1 MKKREYIEFQNK
13 LEKAAETDNEEA
25 LRVLL
30 NDNKDLINSIVKD
43 YGSGSV
49 FLLSPYN
56 ILYSHHNYKTSGFYQ
71 DLIEEINPL
80 ALLGEDQ

>member
-80 ALLGEDQ
+80 ALLGEDE

>member
-1 MKKREYIEFQNK
+1 MKRHEYIEFQNK
-13 LEKAAETDNEEA
+13 LEKAAKTNDEQS

-30 NDNKDLINSIVKD
+30 NDNKDLINSIVND

-71 DLIEEINPL
+71 DLIEEINPI
-80 ALLGEDQ
+80 ALLGEDE

>member
-1 MKKREYIEFQNK
+1 MKKYEYIDFQNK
-13 LEKAAETDNEEA
+13 LEKAATDNNEQA

-30 NDNKDLINSIVKD
+30 NDNKDLINNIVND

-49 FLLSPYN
+49 FLLNPYN

-71 DLIEEINPL
+71 DLIEEINPI
-80 ALLGEDQ
+80 ALLGEDE